1 MLSLQKKICLPAVR
15 RASAR
20 QAALSYLVLPIA
32 INHAAN
38 NNNAED
44 PGEIFAPNAPQHAAN
59 EPTIPPAEEDEH
71 AA

>member
-1 MLSLQKKICLPAVR
+1 MTVPI
-15 RASAR
+15 
-20 QAALSYLVLPIA
+20 LPIA

-59 EPTIPPAEEDEH
+59 EPTIPPTEEDEH